1 MQKEIKKTNN
11 TIKWIALTIVLI
23 AIIIGGSF
31 IGGTFYP
38 NSWTVEK
45 IEDEFHKKEMDQV
58 KLLGLTEPEFEFTD
72 KASFLQAT
80 SKCVEYLNYTTD
92 RMSRVPTSIIIAMA
106 GVESAWGQSRF
117 AKEGNALFG
126 VRTWDL
132 ENVPHMKAKG
142 NPDASWGVKKY
153 KTKCQSVADMIA
165 ILNRHPAYAEFRIE
179 REKQLDKGKWD
190 YRKLLQGIT
199 AWSTNPN
206 YIQIIWTAIV
216 DNNLPK
222 CYNTKYGLY
231 SIEIS
236 KTHEEKSREQ

>member
-1 MQKEIKKTNN
+1 MKQEQRKQPSI
-11 TIKWIALTIVLI
+11 IKWILATIILV
-23 AIIIGGSF
+23 AVIIGGSF

-179 REKQLDKGKWD
+179 REKQLDKGKWN
-190 YRKLLQGIT
+190 YRALMVLMS
-199 AWSTNPN
+199 A
-206 YIQIIWTAIV
+206 
-216 DNNLPK
+216 
-222 CYNTKYGLY
+222 
-231 SIEIS
+231 
-236 KTHEEKSREQ
+236 